1 MSKADN
7 AKTTKEKAAAARAAA
22 EAEQRKRDNRVRLI
36 GGIAIGAVV
45 AVILGVAIWSS
56 QSSSTNSDIPTDTVA
71 DAAVPEGVLNTD
83 DAVDGVE
90 AGNIWGYVYKANP
103 GKPTL
108 AIWEDFQCP
117 ACAKFEETNGVA
129 IRKLAD
135 DGKVTLVYRPTTF
148 IEKRFAGTNPNSSTR
163 ATSAYGCAIDAG
175 KGTEYAS
182 VVYANQPPVDQEGD
196 GWSQQQLIGFGAD
209 AGISE
214 ADLPAFETCVND
226 LTYAQWATNSYN
238 VFIDTGVPGTPS
250 GFLNGTEVPSGTLS
264 DPAALEALIAEQS

>member
-56 QSSSTNSDIPTDTVA
+56 QSSSTNTDIPTDTVA
-71 DAAVPEGVLNTD
+71 DAPVPEGVLNTD
-83 DAVDGVE
+83 DATDGVG
-90 AGNIWGYVYKANP
+90 AGNIWGRVYKSNP

-117 ACAKFEETNGVA
+117 ACAVFEEQVGPA
-129 IRKLAD
+129 IRALAD
-135 DGKVTLVYRPTTF
+135 EGKVTLVYRPTTF
-148 IEKRFAGTNPNSSTR
+148 IEKRFSGTNPNSSTR
-163 ATSAYGCAIDAG
+163 ATAAYGCAIDAG
-175 KGTEYAS
+175 KGKDYAAI
-182 VVYANQPPVDQEGD
+182 VFANQPAAEGD
-196 GWSQQQLIGFGAD
+196 GWSQQQLIDYGTD

-214 ADLPAFETCVND
+214 SDLPAFETCVND